1 MFSQGWPDFPSFNVG
16 VFVNALLYHERTNN
30 MQFTE
35 EDLKTKTIA
44 ELLTEEDIRAGEDVT
59 IFTYFSLIN
68 LIQQTV
74 TQVSSQ

>member
-1 MFSQGWPDFPSFNVG
+1 M
-16 VFVNALLYHERTNN
+16 FVNALLYHECVNN

-59 IFTYFSLIN
+59 IFNFFSLSNI
-68 LIQQTV
+68 IQHTV
-74 TQVSSQ
+74 TLVLSQ